1 MGGKSS
7 QVGPNRYPIPMQG
20 SLGGGSNDSM
30 MERNSNTQHSERSI
44 HHPVEPPMGEM
55 GVPSSFGSKRS

>member
-7 QVGPNRYPIPMQG
+7 QVGPNRSPTIPVDLKAMMKNFPI
-20 SLGGGSNDSM
+20 S
-30 MERNSNTQHSERSI
+30 

-55 GVPSSFGSKRS
+55 GVPSSFLKKD